1 MPWKCCA
8 IYTVI
13 IIIYSPKLCLDS
25 CGWLMPSVGW
35 WGDNITS
42 WSPKLG
48 SYHNYMTRT
57 VPYSLEAALRVRPGF
72 DHSCFWDTPFLCWYY
87 SSTLTEHT
95 ALPFLTSKCSCSQAR
110 VEHHTLKYII
120 HANSHVHNLLSLL
133 LRENNC
139 LAFLRVMPINF
150 CRVLIT
156 FNVRDMRSDRWIAG
170 DCSLFNNP
178 AQSKNS
184 TAHHSILIMYAE
196 IG

>member
-1 MPWKCCA
+1 MRRQ
-8 IYTVI
+8 Y
-13 IIIYSPKLCLDS
+13 
-25 CGWLMPSVGW
+25 
-35 WGDNITS
+35 NILITY
-42 WSPKLG
+42 KLG

-72 DHSCFWDTPFLCWYY
+72 DHSCIWDTPFLCWYY

-95 ALPFLTSKCSCSQAR
+95 ALPFLTSKCSCSQAC

-139 LAFLRVMPINF
+139 LAFLRVMTISL

-156 FNVRDMRSDRWIAG
+156 FTVRDMRSDRWIAAG